1 MRFLFLFI
9 ATVFFYS
16 AFSQNHFLEEQL
28 NYSRVKTAKEN
39 HHESLSKQFEKKD
52 ISFPPYDI
60 YLRSFKF
67 DKEIEVWIK
76 PKEQDSFVYL
86 KSYSVCE
93 TSGSL
98 GPKREQGD
106 LQIPEGFYNL
116 TTFNPVSN
124 YHLSLKVNYPNTS
137 DRLLGNKSKLGGDIF
152 IHGKCATIGCLPIE
166 DHNME
171 ELYWLAVLAKAN
183 GGKLPVHI
191 FPFRMDDASILFFNN
206 LMIFDFSLWSFWYQ
220 LKPMFDYFEVNK
232 KVSRYEILEDGTYF
246 VKDAAQK

>member
-1 MRFLFLFI
+1 MRFLLLFI
-9 ATVFFYS
+9 ATVFFYLS
-16 AFSQNHFLEEQL
+16 FSQNQFLEEQL
-28 NYSRVKTAKEN
+28 SYSRVKTAKEN
-39 HHESLSKQFEKKD
+39 HHESLLRQFAKKE
-52 ISFPPYDI
+52 ISFPPHDI

-67 DKEIEVWIK
+67 EKEIEVWIK
-76 PKEQDSFVYL
+76 PQEQDSFVYL
-86 KSYSVCE
+86 KSYPICE

-98 GPKREQGD
+98 GPKRQQGD

-124 YHLSLKVNYPNTS
+124 YHLSLKVSYPNTS
-137 DRLLGNKSKLGGDIF
+137 DRLLGNKGKLGGDIF

-166 DHNME
+166 DDNME
-171 ELYWLAVLAKAN
+171 ELYWLSVLAKAN

-191 FPFRMDDASILFFNN
+191 FPFKMDEASILFFKN
-206 LMIFDFSLWSFWYQ
+206 LMIFDFTLWSFWFQ

-232 KVSRYEILEDGTYF
+232 KVSRYEISEDGTYF